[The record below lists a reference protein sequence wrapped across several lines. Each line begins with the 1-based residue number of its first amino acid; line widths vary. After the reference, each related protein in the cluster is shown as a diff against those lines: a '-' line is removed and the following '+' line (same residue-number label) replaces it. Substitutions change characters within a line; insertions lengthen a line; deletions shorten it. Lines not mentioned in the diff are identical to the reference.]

1 MHGTIDAQV
10 WGRTLSRR
18 DNRRGVS
25 TPHVS
30 NLAEGIDLYYLRDV
44 NIVGELGSGKRE
56 LGDGV
61 WTITVDDV

>member
-1 MHGTIDAQV
+1 
-10 WGRTLSRR
+10 
-18 DNRRGVS
+18 VS